1 MERVGASPRKRHNQ
15 ALACFKFRFVACPQ
29 WINRFGCNVLG
40 RANSRGGLMSSRVKL
55 LKSTPGASSMALTFA
70 KNNWPTS
77 TRIRCCEKPAQSLG
91 LTTTLA
97 TTNGILK
104 VV

>member
-1 MERVGASPRKRHNQ
+1 
-15 ALACFKFRFVACPQ
+15 
-29 WINRFGCNVLG
+29 
-40 RANSRGGLMSSRVKL
+40 
-55 LKSTPGASSMALTFA
+55 MALTFA